1 MTKHS
6 TQHILSSVC
15 WIFLGICTF
24 QSIQIYSQKGDF
36 KVLLWTNTIKFT
48 ILPPLL
54 LIILV
59 NCTSDFL
66 ISSHQG
72 LSFILSTKIFF
83 LSVEYTSI
91 FKISACVLLFVLFYL
106 LFRYF
111 KVSSRYIGWFLI
123 FLHQYNHL
131 KLFSSEHSNSCVPQV
146 FIPCFTAI
154 FTYFANFLWFLIK
167 PTG

>member
-1 MTKHS
+1 MLNFSRHLYISK
-6 TQHILSSVC
+6 
-15 WIFLGICTF
+15 
-24 QSIQIYSQKGDF
+24 YSNLFTERGLQGSLVDKYY
-36 KVLLWTNTIKFT
+36 KSYNTA
-48 ILPPLL
+48 PLL

-72 LSFILSTKIFF
+72 LSSGPQFYSFHKDFFSFSWIHFHFINFCLCFI
-83 LSVEYTSI
+83 
-91 FKISACVLLFVLFYL
+91 FVLFYL

-123 FLHQYNHL
+123 FLLHQYNHL

-146 FIPCFTAI
+146 FMPCFTAI
-154 FTYFANFLWFLIK
+154 FTYFANFLWFLTK